1 MEDIAAKLIDIL
13 SGGPNDQ
20 GLLEAASGIGE
31 LLGGSDGE
39 NASADT
45 DEDEAGI
52 DMGMLLKLTKVIG
65 DLGATDKNVEL
76 LKALR
81 PYFED
86 ERRKKVDEAIKI
98 IKLLKLL
105 PLLREI
111 NI

>member
-1 MEDIAAKLIDIL
+1 
-13 SGGPNDQ
+13 
-20 GLLEAASGIGE
+20 
-31 LLGGSDGE
+31 
-39 NASADT
+39 
-45 DEDEAGI
+45 
-52 DMGMLLKLTKVIG
+52 
-65 DLGATDKNVEL
+65 